1 MSISGMGFTGSDIMV
16 CGTTFRRI
24 IRKMDAIKRFH
35 PFAGLTHLEIT
46 AIKNPG
52 L

>member
-1 MSISGMGFTGSDIMV
+1 MGFTGSDIDGFMEQPSGELYARWMQLSV
-16 CGTTFRRI
+16 
-24 IRKMDAIKRFH
+24 FH